1 MARELKP
8 GERVRQ
14 EKLAERLNVSRVPV
28 REALKA
34 LEAEGQVAY
43 QPHRGYTVVELS
55 LEELEEIY
63 LIRSLLETEATRWAV
78 PKVDAEL
85 IQRLEALTAHMD
97 ELVKADDFSRY
108 VEANRDFH
116 FTLFERARLP
126 RLYRMIEVLW
136 QVSEAYRSAISDST
150 WGERAQKYHRAL
162 LEACKA
168 KDVTEA
174 IAIQDEHRSDAIVNI
189 TAFLKKAET

>member
-1 MARELKP
+1 M
-8 GERVRQ
+8 
-14 EKLAERLNVSRVPV
+14 
-28 REALKA
+28 
-34 LEAEGQVAY
+34 EAEGQVAY